1 MSQRAI
7 PAVFMRGGTSKGL
20 FFHACDLPPEGD
32 ARDRVLLAAMGSP
45 DPHGRQLDGM
55 GGGISSLSKVIVVS
69 PPSHSD
75 AVLDYSFGQ
84 VAVDRKI
91 IDWRSNCGNL
101 TSAVG
106 PFAVD
111 EGLVDVADGEVAL
124 CLHHSTSGALVH
136 ARFEVADGRTRVAG
150 DFELHGVAGE
160 GAPIALDFE
169 TPGGAITGHLLPTS
183 KALERLTVPGRGKRE
198 FEVSLVDATT
208 ACVFLR
214 AADIGLR
221 GNEMPEELE
230 AKKGLLKRLE
240 AIRRAAAEA
249 MGLPPDG
256 LSVPKLGLVA
266 PPMAASTLSGDAL
279 TPHDM
284 DITARM
290 ISMEQPHRA
299 VPLTGALCLAT
310 AAAIEGTLVHE
321 IVSARQAGVES
332 VAIAHPSG
340 LLSLAASVR
349 RVEVGGWFAEHVTVT
364 RTARRLMEGRV
375 MVPEA
380 AFAD

>member
-20 FFHACDLPPEGD
+20 FFHARDLPPEGE
-32 ARDRVLLAAMGSP
+32 ARDRVLLSAMGSP

-55 GGGISSLSKVIVVS
+55 GGGISSLSKVIVVA
-69 PPSHSD
+69 PSSHTD

-136 ARFEVADGRTRVAG
+136 ARFEVAEGRTRVAG

-169 TPGGAITGHLLPTS
+169 TPGGAVTGHLLPAG
-183 KALERLTVPGRGKRE
+183 KELNRLSVPGKKAI
-198 FEVSLVDATT
+198 EVSLVDATT
-208 ACVFLR
+208 PCVFLR

-221 GNEMPEELE
+221 GAEMPDELA

-249 MGLPPDG
+249 MGLPQDG
-256 LSVPKLGLVA
+256 LSVPKLGLGA
-266 PPMAASTLSGDAL
+266 PPMAAPTLSGDEL
-279 TPHDM
+279 TAHDM

-299 VPLTGALCLAT
+299 LPLTGAMCLAT

-321 IVSARQAGVES
+321 ILSTRQAGVES
-332 VAIAHPSG
+332 IVIAHPSG

-349 RVEVGGWFAEHVTVT
+349 RVEVGGWMAEHVTVT

-375 MVPEA
+375 LVPEA

>member
-1 MSQRAI
+1 
-7 PAVFMRGGTSKGL
+7 MRGGTSKGL
-20 FFHACDLPPEGD
+20 FFHARDLPPEGE
-32 ARDRVLLAAMGSP
+32 ARDRVLLSAMGSP

-55 GGGISSLSKVIVVS
+55 GGGISSLSKVIVVA
-69 PPSHSD
+69 PSSHTD

-136 ARFEVADGRTRVAG
+136 ARFEVAEGRTRVAG

-169 TPGGAITGHLLPTS
+169 TPGGAVTGHLLPAG
-183 KALERLTVPGRGKRE
+183 KELNRLSVPGKKAI
-198 FEVSLVDATT
+198 EVSLVDATT
-208 ACVFLR
+208 PCVFLR

-221 GNEMPEELE
+221 GAEMPDELA

-249 MGLPPDG
+249 MGLPQDG

-266 PPMAASTLSGDAL
+266 PPMAAPTLSGDEL
-279 TPHDM
+279 TAHDM

-299 VPLTGALCLAT
+299 LPLTGAMCLAT

-321 IVSARQAGVES
+321 ILSTRQAGVES
-332 VAIAHPSG
+332 IVIAHPSG

-349 RVEVGGWFAEHVTVT
+349 RVEVGGWMAEHVTVT

-375 MVPEA
+375 LVPEA

>member
-20 FFHACDLPPEGD
+20 FFHARDLPPEGE
-32 ARDRVLLAAMGSP
+32 ARDRVLLSAMGSP

-55 GGGISSLSKVIVVS
+55 GGGISSLSKVIVVA
-69 PPSHSD
+69 PSSHTD

-136 ARFEVADGRTRVAG
+136 ARFEVAEGRTRVAG

-169 TPGGAITGHLLPTS
+169 TPGGAVTGHLLPAG
-183 KALERLTVPGRGKRE
+183 KELNRLSVPGKKAI
-198 FEVSLVDATT
+198 EVSLVDATT
-208 ACVFLR
+208 PCVFLR

-221 GNEMPEELE
+221 GAEMPDELA

-249 MGLPPDG
+249 MGLPQDG

-266 PPMAASTLSGDAL
+266 PPMAAPTLSGDEL
-279 TPHDM
+279 TAHDM

-299 VPLTGALCLAT
+299 LPLTGAMCLAT

-321 IVSARQAGVES
+321 ILSTRQAGVES
-332 VAIAHPSG
+332 IVIAHPSG

-349 RVEVGGWFAEHVTVT
+349 RVEVGGWMAEHVTVT

-375 MVPEA
+375 LVPEA

>member
-20 FFHACDLPPEGD
+20 FFHARDLPPEGE
-32 ARDRVLLAAMGSP
+32 ARDRVLLSAMGSP

-55 GGGISSLSKVIVVS
+55 GGGISSLSKVIVVA
-69 PPSHSD
+69 PSSHTD

-136 ARFEVADGRTRVAG
+136 ARFEVAEGRTRVAG

-169 TPGGAITGHLLPTS
+169 TPGGAVTGHLLPAG
-183 KALERLTVPGRGKRE
+183 KELNRLSVPGKKAI
-198 FEVSLVDATT
+198 EVSLVDATT
-208 ACVFLR
+208 PCVFLR

-221 GNEMPEELE
+221 GAEMPDELA

-249 MGLPPDG
+249 MGLPQDG

-266 PPMAASTLSGDAL
+266 PPLAAPPLSGDEL
-279 TPHDM
+279 TAHDM

-299 VPLTGALCLAT
+299 LPLTGAMCLAT

-321 IVSARQAGVES
+321 ILSTRQAGVES
-332 VAIAHPSG
+332 IVIAHPSG

-349 RVEVGGWFAEHVTVT
+349 RVEVGGWMAEHVTVT

-375 MVPEA
+375 LVPEA